1 MQAEIFKSDFEEER
15 RDRTRAH
22 SELEVLRSKEGK
34 SKAYQKQVSALQI
47 DIDKTRWERNQMKT
61 KLATVE
67 AKSKTE
73 SYDLKKKNSK
83 LKSDVERL
91 TSERDSY
98 IEQCAKKKGI
108 QADLT
113 KSKNDIENFRK
124 KIEVLTSDTRV
135 LKEERKCLNEYI
147 KGLDEQVQYYFIISP
162 SLHCMH
168 NECLYYCMLARDCPD
183 LYNRYGGEVGK
194 V

>member
-22 SELEVLRSKEGK
+22 GELEVLRIKGGQT
-34 SKAYQKQVSALQI
+34 KAYRKQVSALQI
-47 DIDKTRWERNQMKT
+47 DIDKTRRERNQMKT

-73 SYDLKKKNSK
+73 YYDLKKNIFKSK
-83 LKSDVERL
+83 TEIEKL
-91 TSERDSY
+91 TRERDSY
-98 IEQCAKKKGI
+98 REQCAKKKEI

-113 KSKNDIENFRK
+113 KSKNVVEKCRK
-124 KIEVLTSDTRV
+124 SIEVLTHKTHV
-135 LKEERKCLNEYI
+135 LKEEKKFLSEEI